1 MKRVLLFFVI
11 VLFLIIASCMPQIP
25 ARMATH
31 MPKTGLVID
40 TETGRPMPHVIVIAS
55 GWSSQGGVLVGNGGY
70 STLYRIVT
78 YTDDEGRYEIPS
90 TWLDMVLWVPG
101 FSPRVGWV
109 VTVFQTGYAV
119 VGDERA
125 WEADSRGEMNRQA
138 LSGLVTPS
146 YSYKGSFIEVDPIKM
161 YKPTLTLKEAGHYY
175 SDLKGVGFPYFAS
188 EEPGDLAI
196 RKMGYALFAPWVC
209 SLDPDTELD
218 RSTSNGAVEFA
229 EEPINAIELER
240 KLAPIGLSLDVE
252 DIPPA
257 SAGNVCKIITN
268 GSGVP

>member
-1 MKRVLLFFVI
+1 MI
-11 VLFLIIASCMPQIP
+11 LFLIIASCMPQIP

-40 TETGRPMPHVIVIAS
+40 TETGKPMPHVIVIAS

-119 VGDERA
+119 EGDERA
-125 WEADSRGEMNRQA
+125 WEADSEGMMFRRA
-138 LSGLVTPS
+138 ASGLVTPS
-146 YSYKGSFIEVDPIKM
+146 YANKGSFIEVDPIKM
-161 YKPTLTLKEAGHYY
+161 YKPTLTLKEAAHYY
-175 SDLKGVGFPYFAS
+175 SDLKGVGFSYFAS
-188 EEPGDLAI
+188 QEPGDVAI
-196 RKMGYALFAPWVC
+196 RKMGYALFSPWVC
-209 SLDPDTELD
+209 SLDSHAELD
-218 RSTSNGAVEFA
+218 RLLIYGLVEFS
-229 EEPINAIELER
+229 EDPINAI
-240 KLAPIGLSLDVE
+240 KLKKRIGPYGNQSRSSRS
-252 DIPPA
+252 PPA

-268 GSGVP
+268 GRGVP

>member
-1 MKRVLLFFVI
+1 MNRVLVVFVLL
-11 VLFLIIASCMPQIP
+11 LFLIIASCMPQMP

-31 MPKTGLVID
+31 MAKTGLVID
-40 TETGRPMPHVIVIAS
+40 TETGKPMPNVIVIAS

-78 YTDDEGRYEIPS
+78 TTDAEGRYHIPT
-90 TWLDMVLWVPG
+90 TWLDMSPWVPG
-101 FSPRVGWV
+101 FYPRVGWV

-125 WEADSRGEMNRQA
+125 WEADSRGMMDRQA
-138 LSGLVTPS
+138 ASGLVTPS
-146 YSYKGSFIEVDPIKM
+146 YSYKGSFIEVDPIRM

-218 RSTSNGAVEFA
+218 RSTTNGAVEFA
-229 EEPINAIELER
+229 EDPINAIDLKR
-240 KLAPIGLSLDVE
+240 KLAPIGLSRDVK

-268 GSGVP
+268 GRGVP

>member
-1 MKRVLLFFVI
+1 MRRVLVVMVMI
-11 VLFLIIASCMPQIP
+11 LFLIIASCMPQIP
-25 ARMATH
+25 ARMSTH

-40 TETGRPMPHVIVIAS
+40 TETGKPMPHVIVIAS

-125 WEADSRGEMNRQA
+125 WEADSRGMLSRQA
-138 LSGLVTPS
+138 ASGLSTPS
-146 YSYKGSFIEVDPIKM
+146 YSYKGLVIEVNPIKM
-161 YKPTLTLKEAGHYY
+161 YKPTLTLREAAHYY
-175 SDLKGVGFPYFAS
+175 SDLKGVGFSYFAS
-188 EEPGDLAI
+188 QEPGDVAI
-196 RKMGYALFAPWVC
+196 RKMGYSLFSPWVC
-209 SLDPDTELD
+209 SLDSHAKLD
-218 RSTSNGAVEFA
+218 RLLIYGLVEFS
-229 EEPINAIELER
+229 EDPINAI
-240 KLAPIGLSLDVE
+240 KLKNEFAPMGISPDLRGA
-252 DIPPA
+252 PPA

-268 GSGVP
+268 GRGVP